1 MQDDRTKLDVIS
13 DEITIIRKVIWAYV
27 NTVLTMEQ
35 KQEFL
40 RSFNDPANDSPFEEN
55 GDEN

>member
-40 RSFNDPANDSPFEEN
+40 RSFNDPANNFPLEEN
-55 GDEN
+55 GDES